1 MSGTNDHRTD
11 FQRMLKDSAKRAWDY
26 VLVYKLDRFSRN
38 KYETAMHKKTLRDNG
53 VRLISATENIPDTPE
68 GIILESLLEGMAE
81 YYSAELSQKVKRGFR
96 ESREKGNYTGGVTL
110 FGYRVRDKK
119 VVIHPDEAQIVRQIF
134 EDCAA
139 GKMVK
144 TIIEELEERG
154 VMNRG
159 KPFARNTVYRLLAN
173 EKYAGIC
180 RYRDEIYTNIYPR
193 IVSEEVFTLVKN
205 KLETNKYGKHSPEI
219 YYLLKNKLKCGYCGR
234 PVQSE
239 AGTSKNGMVM
249 RYYKCSGKKRESIN
263 CELQPI
269 RKEEL
274 EKMVLDATYEALE
287 EDQISKI
294 ADGILETYK
303 KQREDQSLARILE
316 QELRDT
322 ERAIQ
327 NLLKA
332 LENGIVTSS
341 TKERLEQLE
350 KRKGEILEKLSIER
364 AREKLQITREE
375 IVKYLSTAIRKG
387 PRLLI
392 DLLIREV
399 VIWHDRLEIFYRH
412 REKEGPDGDRRQALP
427 FYHCTK
433 SFEVDF
439 QRIGRDPFVLT
450 YGLDLFI

>member
-1 MSGTNDHRTD
+1 M
-11 FQRMLKDSAKRAWDY
+11 
-26 VLVYKLDRFSRN
+26 KL
-38 KYETAMHKKTLRDNG
+38 YTLPG
-53 VRLISATENIPDTPE
+53 A
-68 GIILESLLEGMAE
+68 A
-81 YYSAELSQKVKRGFR
+81 A
-96 ESREKGNYTGGVTL
+96 
-110 FGYRVRDKK
+110 
-119 VVIHPDEAQIVRQIF
+119 ARQI
-134 EDCAA
+134 
-139 GKMVK
+139 
-144 TIIEELEERG
+144 
-154 VMNRG
+154 
-159 KPFARNTVYRLLAN
+159 
-173 EKYAGIC
+173 
-180 RYRDEIYTNIYPR
+180 
-193 IVSEEVFTLVKN
+193 
-205 KLETNKYGKHSPEI
+205 
-219 YYLLKNKLKCGYCGR
+219 
-234 PVQSE
+234 
-239 AGTSKNGMVM
+239 
-249 RYYKCSGKKRESIN
+249 CSNCLGKKRESIN

-294 ADGILETYK
+294 ADVILDTYK

-375 IVKYLSTAIRKG
+375 IIKYLSAAIRKG

-399 VIWHDRLEIFYRH
+399 VIWHDRLKIFYRH
-412 REKEGPDGDRRQALP
+412 REKGGPDDDRRQALP
-427 FYHCTK
+427 FYHSTK